1 MSRKK
6 KTPGLF
12 MKKVV
17 MAMIVVALLYTVVM
31 IFVFIKVGS
40 EPATLTENVFR
51 FLSVEGGA
59 MALIRSV
66 KSVTETKSKS
76 GTEVEE

>member
-17 MAMIVVALLYTVVM
+17 IAMIVVALLYTVVM

-66 KSVTETKSKS
+66 KSVTGTKSKS